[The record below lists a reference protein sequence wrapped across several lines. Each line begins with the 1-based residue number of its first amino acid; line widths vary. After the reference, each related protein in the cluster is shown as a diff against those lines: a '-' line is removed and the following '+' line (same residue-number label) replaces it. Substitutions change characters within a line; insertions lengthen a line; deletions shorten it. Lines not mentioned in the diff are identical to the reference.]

1 MHSAFTLDQCHWPL
15 LDIYCIVSK
24 PVRDA
29 CVCVRALLKAR
40 VCSEQ
45 EKSPG
50 RLLTTPPATV
60 LASCAARTRA
70 GGEGHEDCDRMEGPC
85 RRCGCPQDDL
95 VVLQDVSICTT
106 ATRTHTHTH
115 AHTRTHTHTHTHT
128 HSLTHTH
135 THAPSR
141 VHSIALQRNSHA
153 LPINK
158 LPCTLAVL
166 HARCLTRSLPYTLA
180 ALHARCLA
188 RSLSYTLTIL
198 QVRPHRQRRND
209 R

>member
-115 AHTRTHTHTHTHT
+115 AHTRTHTHT
-128 HSLTHTH
+128 LTHTH
-135 THAPSR
+135 THTRTISCALNRSSTQFARLTHQQAALHTRR
-141 VHSIALQRNSHA
+141 VA
-153 LPINK
+153 
-158 LPCTLAVL
+158 
-166 HARCLTRSLPYTLA
+166 RSLSYTLA